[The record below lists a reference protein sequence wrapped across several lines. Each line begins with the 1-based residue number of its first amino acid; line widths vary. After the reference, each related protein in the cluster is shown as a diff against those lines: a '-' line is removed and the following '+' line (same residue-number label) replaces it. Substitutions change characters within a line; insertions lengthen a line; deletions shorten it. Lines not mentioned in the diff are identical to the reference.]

1 MKRLECVRLMFKNGD
16 VAEIDADAID
26 LLCMEDFKD
35 SYVYKLNEITGT
47 RDGGVVSSVGN
58 IAMVIDCK
66 SIMEAETQHGKNMK
80 DRILKVSDI
89 DTLQVVLWRGYVQEY
104 HLGWIPSIGMS
115 ICNPNQITEYTG
127 DKIKL
132 SWNFPED
139 NRAVEVK
146 KKSSYL

>member
-16 VAEIDADAID
+16 VAEIDAGVID

-35 SYVYKLNEITGT
+35 SYVYKLNEITGI
-47 RDGGVVSSVGN
+47 RDGGAVSSVGSITLIVDCQA
-58 IAMVIDCK
+58 IA
-66 SIMEAETQHGKNMK
+66 EAKTQHGKNMK

-89 DTLQVVLWRGYVQEY
+89 DTLQVVMWRGYVQEY
-104 HLGWIPSIGMS
+104 HLGWNPSIGMS
-115 ICNPNQITEYTG
+115 ICNPNQLTEYTSS
-127 DKIKL
+127 KIKL
-132 SWNFPED
+132 SWKFSDD